1 MKGNP
6 ASFTE
11 LVLLRK
17 HIWKVTKQDQ
27 VAGNFRKLMNSCTE
41 RMRLR
46 KVAKTN
52 GLFIMKM
59 YTKEDIPVPLHV
71 NLRMGRVQQIENV
84 PVQIFELTAT
94 NREKDRFIKSP
105 Y

>member
-1 MKGNP
+1 
-6 ASFTE
+6 
-11 LVLLRK
+11 
-17 HIWKVTKQDQ
+17 
-27 VAGNFRKLMNSCTE
+27 
-41 RMRLR
+41 
-46 KVAKTN
+46 
-52 GLFIMKM
+52 MKM